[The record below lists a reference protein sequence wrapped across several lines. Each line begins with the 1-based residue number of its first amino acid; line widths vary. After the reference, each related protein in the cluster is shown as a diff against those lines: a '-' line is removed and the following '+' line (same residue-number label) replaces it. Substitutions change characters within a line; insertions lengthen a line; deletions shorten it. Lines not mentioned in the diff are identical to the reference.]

1 MNEFPLPDGARLL
14 DRPKDHGTLAELKPG
29 DAAIVCCVRPGEPSR
44 RRLMEMGFVS
54 GTNLKL
60 VRSAPLGDPL
70 QVEVRGYQLSL
81 RLAEAR
87 GILVRPA

>member
-1 MNEFPLPDGARLL
+1 MIEIPLPEGATLKE
-14 DRPKDHGTLAELKPG
+14 RPADHANLADLKPG
-29 DAAIVCCVRPGEPSR
+29 ECAIVCTVRPGEPAR
-44 RRLMEMGFVS
+44 RRLLEMGFVS
-54 GTNLKL
+54 GTTLKL
-60 VRSAPLGDPL
+60 VRAAPLGDPV